1 MRGTPVGTGSK
12 VSFTR
17 IIPAHAGNTLTAYSL
32 VLECRDH
39 PRACGEHLYPPFDRC
54 APSGS
59 SPRMRGTPD
68 IAPSSSYPARIIPAH
83 AGNTLISRSSTRRTW
98 DHPRACGEHRFTTF
112 RVETS
117 SGSSPRMRGTHRGN
131 FRAGSSTGII
141 PAHAGNTIRPGGY
154 LDTCWDHPRA
164 CGEHKIGAFIIS
176 LM

>member
-39 PRACGEHLYPPFDRC
+39 PRTCGEHLYPPFDRC

-98 DHPRACGEHRFTTF
+98 DHPRACGEH
-112 RVETS
+112 VLNATS
-117 SGSSPRMRGTHRGN
+117 SVLVVGSSPRMRGTPIHHLSCRN
-131 FRAGSSTGII
+131 VIGII
-141 PAHAGNTIRPGGY
+141 PAHAGNTSRQFSRGFFNR
-154 LDTCWDHPRA
+154 DHPRA
-164 CGEHKIGAFIIS
+164 CGEH
-176 LM
+176 